1 VKIGEASPKGRMDMP
16 MGRGGGGG
24 NMRMLSGGQGGGFP
38 AQNFDAHFG
47 PMGFGGAQG
56 FAGEP
61 YLVPVLWIRIRIRM
75 DLLQFGNRIRIK
87 VISLIRNRI
96 WIRISLQMTS
106 QNVWNLSLFE
116 HFLERV

>member
-1 VKIGEASPKGRMDMP
+1 MKIGEASPKGRMDMP

-56 FAGEP
+56 FAGES
-61 YLVPVLWIRIRIRM
+61 YRVPVEITYIIRTV
-75 DLLQFGNRIRIK
+75 G
-87 VISLIRNRI
+87 
-96 WIRISLQMTS
+96 
-106 QNVWNLSLFE
+106 LSYLTFFPFW
-116 HFLERV
+116 HFYIV

>member
-1 VKIGEASPKGRMDMP
+1 MKIGEASPKGRMDMP
-16 MGRGGGGG
+16 MGRGGGGGG

-61 YLVPVLWIRIRIRM
+61 YLVPV
-75 DLLQFGNRIRIK
+75 
-87 VISLIRNRI
+87 
-96 WIRISLQMTS
+96 
-106 QNVWNLSLFE
+106 
-116 HFLERV
+116 

>member
-1 VKIGEASPKGRMDMP
+1 MDMP
-16 MGRGGGGG
+16 MGRGGGGGG

-61 YLVPVLWIRIRIRM
+61 YQVPVLWIRIRIR
-75 DLLQFGNRIRIK
+75 IRF
-87 VISLIRNRI
+87 SLVTG
-96 WIRISLQMTS
+96 SAS
-106 QNVWNLSLFE
+106 K
-116 HFLERV
+116 